1 MSTMR
6 STQRTGSTHSVRLLV
21 DNRRNHR
28 KDARVPMNRK
38 TIISLVVILV
48 AVIAAGVFLYPS
60 LSYYSVSPDRR
71 LSYVKK
77 HPNIVKQIFNLGLD
91 LQGGMRLVLQVDKSG
106 LKKDEAKDV
115 LDRAYTVIENR
126 INALGVAEP
135 TIQKQG
141 NDRLIVEL
149 PGLKDEAAA
158 KDVIGRTAQLQ
169 FHLQRETPQ
178 LERAVGIIDNVLAGK
193 EVSDTTAPTDS
204 AAIEQEEA
212 QTMAERMFGGTPG
225 DTAVADTATGVVESE
240 GGLLE
245 GVYSFRQLLA
255 AVGDQVGASTK
266 NIPKIDM
273 VLDRTD
279 VRKAL
284 ESAGLGSNIFLWSHD
299 STVVNGQPYKTLYYL
314 KGRAE
319 MKGDVI
325 KDAWPELDQGGLS
338 GGYSVQLELN
348 HRGARRFSR
357 VTGANVGRNLAIV
370 LDSTVFSS
378 PTIKQKIPLGR
389 ASITGNFD
397 VEEARNLSIVLRA
410 GALPAE
416 LSVIEER
423 TIGPSLG
430 QDSVMKGLYAAI
442 GGLVL
447 VVAFMGVYYGLSG
460 VIADFALLLNIVFV
474 LAIMAGMNATLTL
487 PGIAGLV
494 LIIGMSVDANVIV
507 FERIREELRVGKTVR
522 SAIAA
527 GYSRALLTILDAN
540 ITTLITA
547 MILLWIGTGPIRGF
561 AITLIIGIIVS
572 LFTALFVTRVIFDL
586 ITARGSVKKLS
597 I

>member
-1 MSTMR
+1 
-6 STQRTGSTHSVRLLV
+6 
-21 DNRRNHR
+21 
-28 KDARVPMNRK
+28 MNRK
-38 TIISLVVILV
+38 TIISLVVILA

-60 LSYYSVSPDRR
+60 MSYYSVSPDRR
-71 LSYVKK
+71 LAYVKK
-77 HPNIVKQIFNLGLD
+77 HPNIVKQVFNLGLD
-91 LQGGMRLVLQVDKSG
+91 LQGGMRLVLEVDKSG

-141 NDRLIVEL
+141 SDRLIVEL

-169 FHLQRETPQ
+169 FHLQRETAQ
-178 LERAVGIIDNVLAGK
+178 LERAVTIIDNVIAGK
-193 EVSDTTAPTDS
+193 DVSDTAVTDS

-212 QTMAERMFGGTPG
+212 QSLADRMFGGEG
-225 DTAVADTATGVVESE
+225 EEQDTEAADTATAAVETE
-240 GGLLE
+240 GDLLE
-245 GVYSFRQLLA
+245 GVNSFRELLTA
-255 AVGDQVGASTK
+255 IGEQVGASTK
-266 NIPKIDM
+266 DKPKIAAI
-273 VLDRTD
+273 LERTD
-279 VRKAL
+279 VREAL
-284 ESAGLGSNIFLWSHD
+284 EGAGLGGNVFLWSHD
-299 STVVNGQPYKTLYYL
+299 STVVNGQPYQTLYYL

-319 MKGDVI
+319 MKGDVV

-338 GGYSVQLELN
+338 GGYAVSLELN

-370 LDSTVFSS
+370 LDSTVYSS

-389 ASITGNFD
+389 AEITGSFSM
-397 VEEARNLSIVLRA
+397 EEARNLSIVLRA

-430 QDSVMKGLYAAI
+430 QDSVVKGMYAAI
-442 GGLVL
+442 GGLIL
-447 VVAFMGVYYGLSG
+447 VVAFMAVYYGLSG

-474 LAIMAGMNATLTL
+474 LAIMAGINATLTL

-540 ITTLITA
+540 ITTLMTA

>member
-1 MSTMR
+1 
-6 STQRTGSTHSVRLLV
+6 
-21 DNRRNHR
+21 
-28 KDARVPMNRK
+28 MNRK
-38 TIISLVVILV
+38 TIISLVVIL
-48 AVIAAGVFLYPS
+48 AAIIAAGVFLYPS
-60 LSYYSVSPDRR
+60 VSYYSVSPDSR
-71 LSYVKK
+71 LRYVKK
-77 HPNIVKQIFNLGLD
+77 HPNIVKQVFNLGLD
-91 LQGGMRLVLQVDKSG
+91 LQGGMRLVLEVDKSG
-106 LKKDEAKDV
+106 LKTDEAKDV

-141 NDRLIVEL
+141 TDRLIVEL

-158 KDVIGRTAQLQ
+158 KGVIGRTAQLQ
-169 FHLQRETPQ
+169 FHLQRETPK
-178 LERAVGIIDNVLAGK
+178 LDRAVKIIDAVVAGK
-193 EVSDTTAPTDS
+193 EVSDTALTDS

-212 QTMAERMFGGTPG
+212 QSLADRMFGGEEQ
-225 DTAVADTATGVVESE
+225 DTATVDTAGAAAESE
-240 GGLLE
+240 SGLLE
-245 GVYSFRQLLA
+245 DVRSFHELLTA
-255 AVGDQVGASTK
+255 IGDQIGASTK
-266 NIPKIDM
+266 NKPKVNAI
-273 VLDRTD
+273 LERTD

-284 ESAGLGSNIFLWSHD
+284 ENAGLGGNIFLWSHD
-299 STVVNGQPYKTLYYL
+299 STVVKGQPFQTLYYL

-338 GGYSVQLELN
+338 GGYTVSLELN

-370 LDSTVFSS
+370 LDSTVYSS
-378 PTIKQKIPLGR
+378 PNIKQKIPLGR
-389 ASITGNFD
+389 AEITGNFSM
-397 VEEARNLSIVLRA
+397 EEARNLSIVLRA

-430 QDSVMKGLYAAI
+430 QDSVMKGMYAAI
-442 GGLVL
+442 GGMVL
-447 VVAFMGVYYGLSG
+447 VVVFMAIYYGLSG
-460 VIADFALLLNIVFV
+460 IVADFALLLNLVFV
-474 LAIMAGMNATLTL
+474 LAIMAGINATLTL